1 MVSQGLLYSCTL
13 YIVHCTLYTAHC
25 LDSVVLAEESLAVG
39 LLLLLAQQGVQAV
52 ELGLLVT
59 VDIVPAN
66 MDNDIIVT
74 IF

>member
-1 MVSQGLLYSCTL
+1 MIKYR
-13 YIVHCTLYTAHC
+13 

-66 MDNDIIVT
+66 MDHDIIVI

>member
-1 MVSQGLLYSCTL
+1 MIKYGLDL
-13 YIVHCTLYTAHC
+13 
-25 LDSVVLAEESLAVG
+25 VVLAEESLAVG

-66 MDNDIIVT
+66 MDHYIIVT
-74 IF
+74 IFSNVILLTTNHTQSTAG